1 MQTTSIKA
9 DCAQGSNMDEVEQR
23 EAERSFAHGRAQ
35 HPSPPSLVIMRQAVK
50 RGTWLP
56 GLNAVLN
63 GSPSQCDWCISRLGN
78 SSFVRRRRRSSSPL
92 SMEGGIRSSKIQPRV
107 LEGVGLL
114 IIACFQMLSQFFKSY
129 CSSILMIA
137 VFLSTTSADSGLRSS
152 ESRCERGGVPHVSS
166 VVGMHSRGRLYP
178 SNDPRTS
185 RLKELNVGDD
195 ANCSSWKDIRMQFNR
210 AMAQL
215 QSNAHQPSAKETAK
229 ELNCWLMHLL
239 SQPDANMNSHE
250 RKALLLNLKRISQLQ
265 KENLRLKLEHATR
278 SEAPIVN
285 SASQNYPVRKE
296 LAPSQRTDRCVVQT
310 ELSKPGATVRRN
322 SAAQSYAFHRPGAR
336 SSAPQGSVGTAPSP
350 FPPGQQ
356 VSRNQICNKLG
367 ASNVICEQRDAGGQ
381 STGTNG
387 ELGAALRQLDQM
399 RELNRQL
406 AHEVSALVNE
416 NLRLKS
422 VLHQA
427 QSSLLEA
434 AVAQVSPMEVAAERA
449 VPDVVKAA
457 ATLLHDR
464 NGPVLQGGTD
474 PLERGLVMAS
484 AALLKRTALHVGDR
498 VQLKRN
504 LSRDRL
510 GTSVNSTGGAF
521 LGVLIGEAGEE
532 DATVYLH
539 MDDNQVRQFS
549 LSEIDLPQPPEST
562 TPAEG
567 GSDDLL
573 DCKVT
578 ESNSE
583 EQSTLQGPPL

>member
-1 MQTTSIKA
+1 MPMRG
-9 DCAQGSNMDEVEQR
+9 GSNY
-23 EAERSFAHGRAQ
+23 
-35 HPSPPSLVIMRQAVK
+35 
-50 RGTWLP
+50 
-56 GLNAVLN
+56 
-63 GSPSQCDWCISRLGN
+63 
-78 SSFVRRRRRSSSPL
+78 
-92 SMEGGIRSSKIQPRV
+92 EGGKPRV
-107 LEGVGLL
+107 LDLMSLL
-114 IIACFQMLSQFFKSY
+114 VLAAIQLLSQLFKSH
-129 CSSILMIA
+129 CSSILMVA
-137 VFLSTTSADSGLRSS
+137 VFLSTTLADSGLRSS
-152 ESRCERGGVPHVSS
+152 ESRIERGGVPHVSS
-166 VVGMHSRGRLYP
+166 VVGMHSRERLFP
-178 SNDPRTS
+178 THDLRAS
-185 RLKELNVGDD
+185 RLKELSVAPDD

-250 RKALLLNLKRISQLQ
+250 RRALLLNLKRISQLQ

-285 SASQNYPVRKE
+285 SVNQNYPARKE
-296 LAPSQRTDRCVVQT
+296 LAQSQWMDRCGVQT
-310 ELSKPGATVRRN
+310 DISKPGATMRRN

-336 SSAPQGSVGTAPSP
+336 SSAPQGPVGAAPSP
-350 FPPGQQ
+350 FPPGPQASRSQ
-356 VSRNQICNKLG
+356 VCNKLG
-367 ASNVICEQRDAGGQ
+367 SSNVICEQREAGSQ
-381 STGTNG
+381 TPGTTG

-464 NGPVLQGGTD
+464 SGPVLQGGTD

-484 AALLKRTALHVGDR
+484 AALLKRTGLHVGDR

-504 LSRDRL
+504 LSKDRL
-510 GTSVNSTGGAF
+510 GTNVNSTGGAF

-549 LSEIDLPQPPEST
+549 LSEIDLPQPQESG
-562 TPAEG
+562 TPIEMG
-567 GSDDLL
+567 SSDDLL
-573 DCKVT
+573 ECKET
-578 ESNSE
+578 GSNSE
-583 EQSTLQGPPL
+583 EHSTSQDARL